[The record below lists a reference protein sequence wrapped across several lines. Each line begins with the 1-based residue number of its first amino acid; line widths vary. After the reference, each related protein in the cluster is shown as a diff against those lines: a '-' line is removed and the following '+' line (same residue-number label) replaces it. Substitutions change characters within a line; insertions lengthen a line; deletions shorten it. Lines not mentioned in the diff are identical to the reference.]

1 MHMHKRV
8 ESRVEMIVTYDTGYK
23 PVDTQRGERYTQ
35 LVNIC
40 VRVTQQKVA
49 TRPERAMHYAKNGK
63 WGGDAKYGMAGGGA
77 AFTGGAVTQ
86 ECIGG
91 GGGRWA
97 RREQSPGGVR
107 QPV

>member
-1 MHMHKRV
+1 M
-8 ESRVEMIVTYDTGYK
+8 YDTEYQL
-23 PVDTQRGERYTQ
+23 VDTQRGERYTQ

-63 WGGDAKYGMAGGGA
+63 WGGRRRIRHGGGGA
-77 AFTGGAVTQ
+77 AFTGGAATQ

-91 GGGRWA
+91 GGGGERGGGSLQA
-97 RREQSPGGVR
+97 AYDIQSD
-107 QPV
+107 